1 MSVLMSSAGED
12 HMPWRGGRGQASIEI
27 LSPTELVMTTSRTPQ
42 PLPEIKGEASPTHLQ
57 QENDQLRHAV
67 ASHATVDQA
76 IGVLIAVHRIAPA
89 AGFEVLREVSQQ
101 TNIKLHSVAQ
111 TVIGWA
117 LGEPLPRRVG
127 RELDAAVQRRS
138 HRGDGSGQAG

>member
-1 MSVLMSSAGED
+1 
-12 HMPWRGGRGQASIEI
+12 MPR
-27 LSPTELVMTTSRTPQ
+27 
-42 PLPEIKGEASPTHLQ
+42 PLPEARGEASPIHLK

-111 TVIGWA
+111 IDRLGAGGTTAGTCGQGAGCGRASA
-117 LGEPLPRRVG
+117 LAPRSRHRPG
-127 RELDAAVQRRS
+127 RIALKRTWPARC
-138 HRGDGSGQAG
+138 

>member
-1 MSVLMSSAGED
+1 
-12 HMPWRGGRGQASIEI
+12 
-27 LSPTELVMTTSRTPQ
+27 MTTSRTPR
-42 PLPEIKGEASPTHLQ
+42 PLPEEMGEASPTHLE
-57 QENDQLRHAV
+57 QENAQLRHAV
-67 ASHATVDQA
+67 ASHATIDQA
-76 IGVLIAVHRIAPA
+76 IGVLIAVHRIASA

-117 LGEPLPRRVG
+117 LGEPLPERVG

-138 HRGDGSGQAG
+138 PRGHDSGQAG